1 MKIPVSKKAQ
11 IWITGLLLLVGCNLQ
26 AQGQAFDPMSDPQ
39 CKIQPFPQKEVWKSS
54 YMWYPGQ
61 LAAHMQ
67 KLHKEKSKERCSY
80 VGYPGKFNEPIGH
93 AYFKK
98 TMKLGKETLVK
109 WNGAET
115 ISCTVNGRKMENSHR
130 SCTLPKGTN
139 TLFFEVR
146 SENNLPCLI
155 IDGEQVSDLV
165 GWQVSLDNSEWNS
178 AETYSMY
185 DQPDK
190 RPDTEWEET
199 VRILPDQYLFLRN
212 TVREGNNLKLG
223 KHGRL
228 IIDFRHL
235 EVGNVSFTA
244 TGKSNLSFRV
254 GESPEEVLNED
265 EKAFEQK
272 AIPSYVLSGIKEKIR
287 LPELALR
294 YLIVECD
301 EPCTLSDIYFDA
313 KIWPVDFLMTFEC
326 NDPKMNNLWNAGVA
340 TLHTSMHNFY
350 LDGVKRDYLPW
361 SMDAIV
367 SAFAGDYLFGDEQ
380 VSRNG
385 LSIALMPPNPKV
397 SDLGIVDY
405 PLHALIG
412 FKQNYLRYGNLRTSL
427 LYKKRIIQM
436 LDFYTSIQDE
446 NGFISAKHSTSGF
459 IPGWS
464 TKMGPDGQ
472 GTAAYGQIML
482 YLNFKYGAYFARLWK
497 EKTLAHK
504 YEQRA
509 EALRKSILTHFW
521 DEGQKAFINGYTKAG
536 DKDMRISHHAQ
547 YWAILADL
555 FPSQYFDNLFDK
567 VLPSIKYYKE
577 NISYEKGYEFLA
589 YVKAGRTRDIFPF
602 LNAVW
607 GEWLDQ
613 GYTRFPENFSPYAS
627 VKEQLVFYNRPFGLS
642 LCHGGNGVP
651 PVIAVLNG
659 LLGFSQSDRDI
670 SEYSLAPQ
678 LMDLDWVK
686 ARIPVKEGFI
696 KLNIQRTGTSTID
709 IPAGCVVHLYNKGT
723 ASQKKVLRKAGHYE
737 FIYQ

>member
-1 MKIPVSKKAQ
+1 MKIPVSKNML
-11 IWITGLLLLVGCNLQ
+11 IWATGLLLPASLNLQ
-26 AQGQAFDPMSDPQ
+26 AQVQAFDPMLDPQ
-39 CKIQPFPQKEVWKSS
+39 CKILPVEKTEVWNSS

-67 KLHKEKSKERCSY
+67 KQHKEKSKERCTY
-80 VGYPGKFNEPIGH
+80 VGYPGKFNESTGQT
-93 AYFKK
+93 YFRK
-98 TMKLGKETLVK
+98 TVKVQKETPMK
-109 WNGAET
+109 WNGPET
-115 ISCTVNGRKMENSHR
+115 IICTVNGQKMEKPLR
-130 SCTLPKGTN
+130 SYTLPKGTN
-139 TLFFEVR
+139 TVFFEVQ
-146 SENNLPCLI
+146 SGNNLPCLI
-155 IDGEQVSDLV
+155 IDGEQVSDLE
-165 GWQVSLDNSEWNS
+165 GWQVSLDNTEWNNV
-178 AETYSMY
+178 ETYSMY
-185 DQPDK
+185 NQPAK
-190 RPDTEWEET
+190 LPDAEWEKT
-199 VRILPDQYLFLRN
+199 VRILPEQYLFLRN
-212 TVREGNNLKLG
+212 AGKNGEKLELG

-235 EVGNVSFTA
+235 EVGDVFLTA
-244 TGKSNLSFRV
+244 TGKGRLSFRA
-254 GESPEEVLNED
+254 GESPEEVLNEN

-272 AIPSYVLSGIKEKIR
+272 AIPSFNLSGGKEEIR

-301 EPCTLSDIYFDA
+301 EPCTLSDIRFDA
-313 KIWPVDFLMTFEC
+313 KIWPVDYQMTFESS
-326 NDPKMNNLWNAGVA
+326 DPKLNNLWNAGIA

-367 SAFAGDYLFGDEQ
+367 SAFAGDYVFGDEQ

-385 LSIALMPPNPKV
+385 LSIALMPPNPQT

-412 FKQNYLRYGNLRTSL
+412 FKQNYLRYGNLNTSL

-436 LDFYTSIQDE
+436 LDLYMTIQDE
-446 NGFISAKHSTSGF
+446 NGFIAAKHSTSGF

-472 GTAAYGQIML
+472 GTVAYGQIML
-482 YLNFKYGAYFARLWK
+482 YMNFKYGAYFARLWK
-497 EKTLAHK
+497 ENALARK
-504 YEQRA
+504 YGQKA

-521 DEGQKAFINGYTKAG
+521 DEDQKAFINGYTKEG
-536 DKDMRISHHAQ
+536 EKDIRISHHAQ

-555 FPSQYFDNLFDK
+555 FPPQYYDNLFDK

-607 GEWLDQ
+607 GEWLEQ
-613 GYTRFPENFSPYAS
+613 GHTRFPENFSPFAP

-651 PVIAVLNG
+651 PVVAILNG
-659 LLGFSQSDRDI
+659 LLGFSQSDRII
-670 SEYSLAPQ
+670 SEYYLEPQ
-678 LMDLDWVK
+678 LMELDWVK
-686 ARIPVKEGFI
+686 TRILVKEGFI
-696 KLNIQRTGTSTID
+696 TLNIQKTGISTID
-709 IPAGCVVHLYNKGT
+709 IPAGCIVHLYDKGT
-723 ASQKKVLRKAGHYE
+723 VPQKKVLGKAGQYE
-737 FIYQ
+737 FVCQ